1 MTPRWLAVPVLAA
14 LCGVP
19 AAAEAHAILLES
31 RPAPGGT
38 VDAGRID
45 LWLRFNSRIDAA
57 RSRLTLTRPD
67 HRQVVLPT
75 SVPAAT
81 TGTDDVLAA
90 SAELPPGAYTLR
102 WQVLAID
109 GHITRGDIGFTVR
122 GR

>member
-1 MTPRWLAVPVLAA
+1 MTRSWLTVPVLAA
-14 LCGVP
+14 LCGAP
-19 AAAEAHAILLES
+19 ACAEAHAILLES

-38 VDAGRID
+38 ADAGVID

-67 HRQVVLPT
+67 HSQVVLPIT
-75 SVPAAT
+75 LPATAT
-81 TGTDDVLAA
+81 TDDVLAA
-90 SAELPPGAYTLR
+90 RFDLPPGAYTLR

-109 GHITRGDIGFTVR
+109 GHITRGDVGFTVR